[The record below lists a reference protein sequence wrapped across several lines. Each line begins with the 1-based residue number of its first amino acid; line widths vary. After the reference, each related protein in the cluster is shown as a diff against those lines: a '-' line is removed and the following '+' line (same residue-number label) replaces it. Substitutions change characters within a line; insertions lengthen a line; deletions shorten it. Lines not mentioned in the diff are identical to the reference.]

1 MAKAKIWIE
10 ERLRYNREIDVEIP
24 DEMTYRELEDLFD
37 ECERYRADNVDDVVR
52 FLGKNGIKL
61 IGQVDNDMDCPDS
74 MSVEITEYDI
84 ARSASVPTE

>member
-24 DEMTYRELEDLFD
+24 DEMTDRELEDLFD

>member
-37 ECERYRADNVDDVVR
+37 ECERYLADNVDDVVR